1 MRSVTTEKCIK
12 GRVASVASP
21 VYLGTSA
28 FTANGW
34 AGAFYPKGTKSANYI
49 TYYATRF
56 DTVEVDST
64 FYHCPTVST
73 VKGWARKT
81 PADFIFSVKVPRAI
95 THEKVLLDCDIDFK
109 QFIETMTF
117 LGDKLGPMV
126 FQFPFFNQNIFTSD
140 VQFVSRLKAFFK
152 QLPKDYKFAVEI
164 RNKHWLKPKL
174 IDMLREHNVALVLQ
188 DQSWMPGPDKLF
200 EKFDPIT
207 ADFTYIR
214 LLGDRKGIEKITTV
228 WNETIVDRIAELT
241 TWVDICQKIQR
252 RGVTI
257 FVYANNHYSGF
268 APATVELF
276 RKIGAEKGL
285 EIPRREVQLP
295 MKLAEGTLFDVS

>member
-1 MRSVTTEKCIK
+1 MT
-12 GRVASVASP
+12 P

-49 TYYATRF
+49 SYYASRF

-64 FYHCPTVST
+64 FYRCPTVST
-73 VKGWARKT
+73 VESWARKT
-81 PADFIFSVKVPRAI
+81 PADFIFSVKVPRSI
-95 THEKVLLDCDIDFK
+95 THQKVLIDCDADFK
-109 QFIETMTF
+109 QFIETMSF
-117 LGDKLGPMV
+117 LSAKLGPIV
-126 FQFPFFNQNIFTSD
+126 FQFPFFNQSVFTSD

-152 QLPKDYKFAVEI
+152 QLPAGYKFAVEI

-174 IDMLREHNVALVLQ
+174 IDLLRQYNVALVLQ

-200 EKFDPIT
+200 EKFDPLT

-228 WNETIVDRIAELT
+228 WNETIVDRTAELT
-241 TWVDICQKIQR
+241 TWVDVCQKIQK

-257 FVYANNHYSGF
+257 YVYANNHYSGF

-285 EIPRREVQLP
+285 QIPPREVQIT
-295 MKLAEGTLFDVS
+295 MKLTVGSLFDER

>member
-1 MRSVTTEKCIK
+1 VT
-12 GRVASVASP
+12 P

-34 AGAFYPKGTKSANYI
+34 SGAFYPKGTKSANYI

-64 FYHCPTVST
+64 FYACPTVST
-73 VKGWARKT
+73 VEGWARKT
-81 PADFIFSVKVPRAI
+81 PADFIFSVKVPRSI
-95 THEKVLLDCDIDFK
+95 THEKVLVDCDVNFK
-109 QFIETMTF
+109 QFIETMSF
-117 LGDKLGPMV
+117 FGDKLGPVV
-126 FQFPFFNQNIFTSD
+126 FQFPFFNQTVFTSD

-152 QLPKDYKFAVEI
+152 QLPTGYKFAVEI

-174 IDMLREHNVALVLQ
+174 IDLLREYNVALVLQ
-188 DQSWMPGPDKLF
+188 DQNWMPGPDKLF
-200 EKFDPIT
+200 DKFDPLT

-214 LLGDRKGIEKITTV
+214 LLGDRKRIEKITTV
-228 WNETIVDRIAELT
+228 WNETIVDRTAELT
-241 TWVDICQKIQR
+241 TWVDVCQKIQK

-257 FVYANNHYSGF
+257 YVYANNHYSGF

-285 EIPRREVQLP
+285 QIPRREVQIT
-295 MKLAEGTLFDVS
+295 MKLAVGSLFDER

>member
-1 MRSVTTEKCIK
+1 M
-12 GRVASVASP
+12 ASP
-21 VYLGTSA
+21 IYLGTSA

-34 AGAFYPKGTKSANYI
+34 PGAFYPKGTKSANYI

-64 FYHCPTVST
+64 FYACPTIST
-73 VKGWARKT
+73 VEGWARKT
-81 PADFIFSVKVPRAI
+81 PADFIFSVKVPRSI
-95 THEKVLLDCDIDFK
+95 THEKVLIDCDTDFK
-109 QFIETMTF
+109 QFIETMAF
-117 LGDKLGPMV
+117 LGTKLGPMV
-126 FQFPFFNQNIFTSD
+126 FQFPFFNQSVFTSD

-152 QLPKDYKFAVEI
+152 QLPEGYKFAVEI

-174 IDMLREHNVALVLQ
+174 IDLLREHNVALTLQ

-200 EKFDPIT
+200 EKFNPIT

-228 WNETIVDRIAELT
+228 WNEMIVDRTAELT
-241 TWVDICQKIQR
+241 MWVDVCHKIQK

-257 FVYANNHYSGF
+257 FVYADNHYAGF
-268 APATVELF
+268 APTTVEMF

-285 EIPRREVQLP
+285 EIPPRNVQLP
-295 MKLAEGTLFDVS
+295 MKLAAGTLFDVSGSG

>member
-1 MRSVTTEKCIK
+1 MT
-12 GRVASVASP
+12 P

-49 TYYATRF
+49 SYYASRF

-64 FYHCPTVST
+64 FYRCPTVST
-73 VKGWARKT
+73 VESWARKT
-81 PADFIFSVKVPRAI
+81 PADFIFSVKVPRSI
-95 THEKVLLDCDIDFK
+95 THQKVLIDCDADFK
-109 QFIETMTF
+109 QFIETMSF
-117 LGDKLGPMV
+117 LSAKLGPIV
-126 FQFPFFNQNIFTSD
+126 FQFPFFNQSVFTSD

-152 QLPKDYKFAVEI
+152 QLPAGYKFAVEI

-174 IDMLREHNVALVLQ
+174 IDLLRQYNVALVLQ

-200 EKFDPIT
+200 EKFDPLT

-228 WNETIVDRIAELT
+228 WNETIVDRTAELT
-241 TWVDICQKIQR
+241 TWVDVCQKIQK

-257 FVYANNHYSGF
+257 YVYANNHYSGF

-285 EIPRREVQLP
+285 HIPPREVQIT
-295 MKLAEGTLFDVS
+295 MKLTVGSLFDER

>member
-1 MRSVTTEKCIK
+1 M
-12 GRVASVASP
+12 ASP
-21 VYLGTSA
+21 IYLGTSA

-34 AGAFYPKGTKSANYI
+34 PGAFYPKGTKSANYI

-64 FYHCPTVST
+64 FYCCPTVTT
-73 VKGWARKT
+73 VEGWARKT
-81 PADFIFSVKVPRAI
+81 PSDFIFSVKVPRI
-95 THEKVLLDCDIDFK
+95 MTHEKVLIDCDADFK
-109 QFIETMTF
+109 QFIETMSC

-126 FQFPFFNQNIFTSD
+126 FQFPFFNQSVFTSD

-152 QLPKDYKFAVEI
+152 QLPKGYKFAVEI

-174 IDMLREHNVALVLQ
+174 IDLLQESNVALVLQ

-207 ADFTYIR
+207 ADFSYIR

-228 WNETIVDRIAELT
+228 WNETIVDRTTALA
-241 TWVDICQKIQR
+241 TWVDVCQKIR
-252 RGVTI
+252 KRGVTI
-257 FVYANNHYSGF
+257 FVYANNHYAGF

-276 RKIGAEKGL
+276 RKIGTDRGL

-295 MKLAEGTLFDVS
+295 MKLTTGTLFDSA

>member
-1 MRSVTTEKCIK
+1 VT
-12 GRVASVASP
+12 P

-49 TYYATRF
+49 SYYASRF

-64 FYHCPTVST
+64 FYRCPTVST
-73 VKGWARKT
+73 VESWARKT
-81 PADFIFSVKVPRAI
+81 PADFIFSVKVPRSI
-95 THEKVLLDCDIDFK
+95 THEKVLIDCDADFK
-109 QFIETMTF
+109 QFIETMSF
-117 LGDKLGPMV
+117 LSTKLGPIV
-126 FQFPFFNQNIFTSD
+126 FQFPFFNQSVFTSD

-152 QLPKDYKFAVEI
+152 QLPAGYKFAVEI

-174 IDMLREHNVALVLQ
+174 IDLLRQYNVALVLQ

-200 EKFDPIT
+200 EKFDPLT

-228 WNETIVDRIAELT
+228 WNETIVDRTAELT
-241 TWVDICQKIQR
+241 TWVDVCQKIQK

-257 FVYANNHYSGF
+257 YVYANNHYSGF

-285 EIPRREVQLP
+285 QIPPREVQIT
-295 MKLAEGTLFDVS
+295 MKLTVGSLFDER